1 MIEAFVWQRRVGF
14 GDCDPALIAYTGRI
28 ADFALEALDA
38 FWDDLLD
45 GRGWYHMNV
54 HQGYGMPFVR
64 MEYEFAAPIT
74 TKAPLMCY
82 VTPELIGKTSVTM
95 RVEGRQSGRTC
106 FNGRFVS
113 VFTET
118 ESMQKISVP
127 ASVRSAFEA
136 RFPSNSR

>member
-74 TKAPLMCY
+74 TSIT
-82 VTPELIGKTSVTM
+82 V
-95 RVEGRQSGRTC
+95 
-106 FNGRFVS
+106 
-113 VFTET
+113 
-118 ESMQKISVP
+118 
-127 ASVRSAFEA
+127 A
-136 RFPSNSR
+136 RFFEGVRALLRLDEPFATSTKR